1 MYKRELID
9 MSTVNLMGVVDHFID
24 TAIMRFSGRDGVT
37 ISHFYL
43 DIREIFSD
51 RQRITQNL
59 KDDVVH
65 TLESRGLDVESIDNT
80 TFYVTV
86 DLNKCFF
93 NYRQAQHFKEA
104 LQYVRTEYGFDR

>member
-9 MSTVNLMGVVDHFID
+9 MSTVNLIGVVDHFID
-24 TAIMRFSGRDGVT
+24 TAIMRFSGRDGVM

-43 DIREIFSD
+43 DIREIFPD

-59 KDDVVH
+59 KDDVVN
-65 TLESRGLDVESIDNT
+65 TLESRGLDLESIDNT

-93 NYRQAQHFKEA
+93 NYRQARDFQEA
-104 LQYVRTEYGFDR
+104 LAYVRSVHGLDR